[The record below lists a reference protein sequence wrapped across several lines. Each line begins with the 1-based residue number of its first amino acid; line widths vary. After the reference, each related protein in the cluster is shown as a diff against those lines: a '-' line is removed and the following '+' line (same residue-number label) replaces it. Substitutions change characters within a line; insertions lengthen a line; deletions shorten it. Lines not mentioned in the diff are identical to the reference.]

1 MRIDLFRRRKGSLGL
16 EAVAIVPFAIM
27 MILLS
32 RFILEA
38 MLTRHE
44 VAIYTRGST
53 ASAAAA
59 KSTSPA
65 SCGFDKTAFTSR
77 PGVTQSATIS
87 CKMQDGEAGLRKER
101 PYFEALRDGASP
113 WPEILRDV
121 DKGDPINDILGNGNG
136 NMAFDRPAFLEKRG
150 SEESKQV
157 YLLPQDELWDHNDEP
172 WKAAHDPVNWDE
184 LSKKN
189 TYKLFPR
196 VFPSR
201 NN

>member
-1 MRIDLFRRRKGSLGL
+1 MRINLFRRRKGSLGL

-59 KSTSPA
+59 KTTS
-65 SCGFDKTAFTSR
+65 SMNCDFDKTAFTSR
-77 PGVTQSATIS
+77 SGVTQSATIS
-87 CKMQDGEAGLRKER
+87 CKMQDGEAGLQKVD
-101 PYFEALRDGASP
+101 PFFDALQDGAAA

-121 DKGDPINDILGNGNG
+121 DQGDPINDILGNGNG
-136 NMAFDRPAFLEKRG
+136 SMAFDRPAFLETRDSG
-150 SEESKQV
+150 ASKQA
-157 YLLPQDELWDHNDEP
+157 YLLPQDELWDHNDDP
-172 WKAAHDPVNWDE
+172 WKAAHDPVDWDE